1 MYRKKNKKYYVVSTV
16 SAELKEEDILSFVVS
31 WNEVNVMLVGSVW
44 TVESVVAKVDSFVW
58 SVVLVELFVIRESEV
73 EVTKSVVD
81 KVEEMVVSWVSVFV
95 ESVAISVDLV
105 SLKILK

>member
-1 MYRKKNKKYYVVSTV
+1 
-16 SAELKEEDILSFVVS
+16 
-31 WNEVNVMLVGSVW
+31 MLVGSVW
-44 TVESVVAKVDSFVW
+44 TVESVVAKVDSVVW
-58 SVVLVELFVIRESEV
+58 SVVLVEIFVIRESEV
-73 EVTKSVVD
+73 EIIKSVVN